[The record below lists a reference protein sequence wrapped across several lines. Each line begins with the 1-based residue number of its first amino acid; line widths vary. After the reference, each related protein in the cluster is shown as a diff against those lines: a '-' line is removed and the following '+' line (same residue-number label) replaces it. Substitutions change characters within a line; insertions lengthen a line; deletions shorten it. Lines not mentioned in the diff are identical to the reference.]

1 MYMYIASI
9 NQSLKK
15 YKTRLFHKKYHSPQI
30 KYSNH
35 RITDLQKVLIFE
47 EIALPVMKKMILL
60 LKSLKKNIVKLTMP
74 GYSCLS

>member
-47 EIALPVMKKMILL
+47 EIALPVMK
-60 LKSLKKNIVKLTMP
+60 N
-74 GYSCLS
+74 

>member
-1 MYMYIASI
+1 MYMSIASI

-15 YKTRLFHKKYHSPQI
+15 YKNTYIFIKKYHSPQI

-47 EIALPVMKKMILL
+47 EIALPVMKK
-60 LKSLKKNIVKLTMP
+60 
-74 GYSCLS
+74 